1 MTSFTQAAPSAR
13 PWTQSIHLDAPPGS
27 NSLHWLIAAIASCQ
41 FALITSERICRP
53 QPPRK
58 SECNSNKRTASLTRC
73 TWKKNERAHELFFEF
88 RNPERD
94 HTKAK
99 PVSTGRRNQHA
110 RRVRYPEF
118 CAPVTRRGRKFMT
131 TRWTRKDLLGLRELS
146 ADEINFILET
156 ADAFKQVGTREIK
169 KVPALRGKTLVN
181 FFVEPSTRTRTSF
194 ELAAFRLSADV
205 INISATTSS
214 LTKGETLKDTARN
227 LEALHADI
235 LVLRHSSAGAAQ
247 FLAQRLKSSVINAGD
262 GAHEHPTQGLLDM
275 YTIREKRGR
284 IDNLHVVI
292 VGDILFSRVARS
304 NIFGLTK
311 LGARVTLVGPSTL
324 VPREFEKLGVTVS
337 NQIDK
342 VLPDA
347 DVVNLLRIQHE
358 RQRKEYFPGISEY
371 TTLFGL
377 TKERAKLLKPEC
389 LVMHPG
395 PINRGVEIDSEVA
408 DGLQSVILD
417 QVTNGLAVR
426 MAVLY
431 LCGGI
436 ST

>member
-1 MTSFTQAAPSAR
+1 MKDTEQNPGV
-13 PWTQSIHLDAPPGS
+13 PIMDAE
-27 NSLHWLIAAIASCQ
+27 AIRR
-41 FALITSERICRP
+41 ALRRI
-53 QPPRK
+53 
-58 SECNSNKRTASLTRC
+58 
-73 TWKKNERAHELFFEF
+73 AHEIIEQNADLRSVVLAGIPLRGVEI
-88 RNPERD
+88 
-94 HTKAK
+94 
-99 PVSTGRRNQHA
+99 A
-110 RRVRYPEF
+110 RRLAELIREVAKIDIETGTIDVAMHRDDVGTRAEL
-118 CAPVTRRGRKFMT
+118 PVVHASK
-131 TRWTRKDLLGLRELS
+131 LPLPLGLRELS
-146 ADEINFILET
+146 PEEINFILET

-169 KVPALRGKTLVN
+169 KVPALRGKTMVN

-194 ELAAFRLSADV
+194 ELAAHRLSADV

-235 LVLRHSSAGAAQ
+235 LVLRHSSAGAPQ

-262 GAHEHPTQGLLDM
+262 GAHEHPTQGLLDL

-284 IDNLHVVI
+284 VDNLHVVI

-311 LGARVTLVGPSTL
+311 LGAHVTLVGPSTL
-324 VPREFEKLGVTVS
+324 VPPEFEKLGVEVS
-337 NQIDK
+337 HKIDN
-342 VLPDA
+342 VLPSA

-358 RQRKEYFPGISEY
+358 RQRKEYFPGIGEY
-371 TTLFGL
+371 TRFFGL
-377 TKERAKLLKPEC
+377 TKERAKLLKPDC
-389 LVMHPG
+389 LIMHPG
-395 PINRGVEIDSEVA
+395 PINRGVEIDSGIA